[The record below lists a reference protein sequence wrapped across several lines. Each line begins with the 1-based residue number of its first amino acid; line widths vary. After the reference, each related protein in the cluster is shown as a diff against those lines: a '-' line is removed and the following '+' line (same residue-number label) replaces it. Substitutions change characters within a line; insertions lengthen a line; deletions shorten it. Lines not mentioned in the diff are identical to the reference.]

1 MFYGE
6 KAEKI
11 QLIAIK
17 EKALLAFKNTFL
29 FMSISLTLSR
39 SIPSFFERLS
49 FRVCKTKY
57 CGQ

>member
-1 MFYGE
+1 MVFYGE

-29 FMSISLTLSR
+29 FISI
-39 SIPSFFERLS
+39 IEI
-49 FRVCKTKY
+49 FR
-57 CGQ
+57 